1 MSAPSPRVLPVGCG
15 YRLTLIKPNPGLRY
29 FPLATLRCAPSD
41 AAARLQGPH
50 VVRPGG
56 TQLVPVGA
64 VVRERSGRTRR
75 QPTQYTNPP
84 PEPMVVATCWEEPS
98 VSGNH
103 RLGQPYSA

>member
-15 YRLTLIKPNPGLRY
+15 YRLTFIKPNPGLRY

-75 QPTQYTNPP
+75 QPTQYTKSAARTYGCGNLLGR
-84 PEPMVVATCWEEPS
+84 AISKWQPS
-98 VSGNH
+98 V
-103 RLGQPYSA
+103 RSAIL

>member
-50 VVRPGG
+50 VVRPPGSRDLMWCG
-56 TQLVPVGA
+56 RAALSWCPWVPWYARDPGAPVVSRPSTQ
-64 VVRERSGRTRR
+64 
-75 QPTQYTNPP
+75 NPP

-98 VSGNH
+98 V
-103 RLGQPYSA
+103 